1 MTAPTMPW
9 SEMDA
14 RQKEAAVL
22 PLATRGLSAKQ
33 IADRLGLDSRNRVI
47 TVLAR
52 LRKAKTLAPATRQG
66 RSSVAR
72 NRVDAPAK
80 AKAPKRSKETTGS
93 WGGAVGRVQAKLRRQ
108 EADQVKA
115 KSAPV
120 LVISRA
126 AAFDPIP
133 GQIPA
138 AFADNHGCR
147 WPVDGIDGPGLLACG
162 AAKEP
167 EHVYCADH
175 RRLAYV
181 PRVPRQKA
189 ASRAAERLS

>member
-1 MTAPTMPW
+1 MSTPAMPW

-52 LRKAKTLAPATRQG
+52 LRKAKSLAPSTRQG
-66 RSSVAR
+66 RSSIAR
-72 NRVDAPAK
+72 KRVDAPAK

-115 KSAPV
+115 TSAPV

-126 AAFDPIP
+126 AAFEPIP
-133 GQIPA
+133 GIEPA
-138 AFADNHGCR
+138 PFTTNTGCR
-147 WPVDGIDGPGLLACG
+147 WPVDGLEGRGLLVCG
-162 AAKEP
+162 ATKEP
-167 EHVYCADH
+167 EHVYCAAH
-175 RRLAYV
+175 RHLAYQ
-181 PRVPRQKA
+181 PRHE
-189 ASRAAERLS
+189 RAA